1 MGTAESHRHR
11 GSSDAMAFVALH
23 ERVDGAPE
31 GRPARM
37 ESRGRRRAAT
47 IGVIQVSPSRSLS
60 RRTYDAQGQSSA
72 GPSCGG
78 LALPFAAA
86 PASLRVKRVAR
97 LLMRYL
103 CDADMI
109 APGRNPDRR
118 P

>member
-1 MGTAESHRHR
+1 
-11 GSSDAMAFVALH
+11 MAFVALH